1 MSEFEKILLE
11 KARKGDVDAFEMLIR
26 EHERKAFNIAYR
38 FLKNADDAED
48 ITQEAF
54 LRAFRSIKKFK
65 GQSSF
70 STWLYR
76 IINNTCIDFVRAKQN
91 KITDSIDKTIQYDNE
106 ELELQIP
113 GDQNDP
119 VDMAETAEISQLMQ
133 SMLALLP
140 DDQKMAIILRDI
152 QGFSYQEISEIT
164 GVGMGTVKSRINR
177 GRMALKE
184 LIQTGNFLMII
195 SSNKYQ
201 ERAKG

>member
-1 MSEFEKILLE
+1 M
-11 KARKGDVDAFEMLIR
+11 
-26 EHERKAFNIAYR
+26 
-38 FLKNADDAED
+38 
-48 ITQEAF
+48 IT
-54 LRAFRSIKKFK
+54 RNWSCK
-65 GQSSF
+65 
-70 STWLYR
+70 Y
-76 IINNTCIDFVRAKQN
+76 
-91 KITDSIDKTIQYDNE
+91 
-106 ELELQIP
+106 

-184 LIQTGNFLMII
+184 LIQKNGELFNDYIV
-195 SSNKYQ
+195 K
-201 ERAKG
+201 